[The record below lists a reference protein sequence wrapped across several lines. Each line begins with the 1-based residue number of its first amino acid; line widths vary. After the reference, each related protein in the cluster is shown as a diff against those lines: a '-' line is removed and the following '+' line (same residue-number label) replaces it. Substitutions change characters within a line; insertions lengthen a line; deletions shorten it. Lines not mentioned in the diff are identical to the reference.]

1 MNLEAQ
7 IKTEKILV
15 DSLLQN
21 SIEAGKIESLKDC
34 VISRLTGDASSR
46 RYYRASGLQSGHK
59 SDYVVCLQPAIEE
72 TKDPFVEIQE
82 ILTSEGVR
90 VPKIYDYDL
99 QRGYLLEEDLGNQTL
114 LKHLSQLSTPSEEKI
129 AYEKAL
135 EELIKIHKIKKDNY
149 SQATFSSLFFD
160 QEKLMSEVRFT
171 VTQLIEGLFGQVL
184 SESQKKTLDSSFKEI
199 CKTIASQKMV
209 VTHRDFHS
217 RNIMVKDGEFVIIDF
232 QDARMGIP
240 QYDLVSL
247 LEDCYYKI
255 SRKNKHLLKESYWQN
270 FLKEKQ
276 IQASFEEFSTLYDK
290 MAIQRIFKA
299 LGSFAYIYRLRGDIR
314 YLKYIGYAFEKLRDI
329 LFRYKEYN
337 SLRVVLSEIY
347 YEY

>member
-1 MNLEAQ
+1 MNLETQ

-15 DSLLQN
+15 DSLLQK
-21 SIEAGKIESLKDC
+21 SIESVKINKIKNC
-34 VISRLTGDASSR
+34 GITRLTGDASSR
-46 RYYRASGLQSGHK
+46 RYYRASVDDK
-59 SDYVVCLQPAIEE
+59 NYVVCLQQPIEE
-72 TKDPFVEIQE
+72 DTDTFVDIQK
-82 ILTSEGVR
+82 ILMSEGVR
-90 VPKIYDYDL
+90 VPHIFDYDL

-114 LKHLSQLSTPSEEKI
+114 LKYLSKRSTPTEEKQ

-135 EELIKIHKIKKDNY
+135 GELIKIHHINKDNFP
-149 SQATFSSLFFD
+149 QASFSSLFFD
-160 QEKLMSEVRFT
+160 KEKLMSEVRFT
-171 VTQLIEGLFGQVL
+171 LAQLVEGLFAQIL
-184 SESQKKTLDSSFKEI
+184 SEPQKKVLESSFESI
-199 CKTIASQKMV
+199 CKTLAAQKMV
-209 VTHRDFHS
+209 VTHRDYHS
-217 RNIMVKDGEFVIIDF
+217 RNIMVCEDDFIVIDF

-255 SRKNKHLLKESYWQN
+255 SRNNKHSLKQSYWEN
-270 FLKEKQ
+270 FLKEEQ
-276 IQASFEEFSTLYDK
+276 IQSSFEDFSILYDK

-337 SLRVVLSEIY
+337 ELRVVLSEVY
-347 YEY
+347 Y

>member
-1 MNLEAQ
+1 MNLDTQ

-21 SIEAGKIESLKDC
+21 SIESGKLSPIKNCE
-34 VISRLTGDASSR
+34 ITRLTGDASSR
-46 RYYRASGLQSGHK
+46 RYYRAKGEGQE
-59 SDYVVCLQPAIEE
+59 YVICLQQPIEE
-72 TKDPFVEIQE
+72 NKDPFVEIQE
-82 ILTSEGVR
+82 ILTGEKVR
-90 VPKIYDYDL
+90 VPKIFDYDL

-114 LKHLSQLSTPSEEKI
+114 LKHLSQLSTPTEERL

-135 EELIKIHKIKKDNY
+135 EELIKIHQINKE
-149 SQATFSSLFFD
+149 SFPQASFSSLFFD
-160 QEKLMSEVRFT
+160 KEKLMSEVRFT

-184 SESQKKTLDSSFKEI
+184 SESQKKILENSFSNI
-199 CKTIASQKMV
+199 CKTLASHKMV
-209 VTHRDFHS
+209 VTHRDYHS
-217 RNIMVKDGEFVIIDF
+217 RNIMVKDDEFIVIDF

-255 SRKNKHLLKESYWQN
+255 SRKNKHSLKELYWEN

-276 IQASFEEFSTLYDK
+276 VQTSFEEFSILYDK

-329 LFRYKEYN
+329 LFRYKEFN
-337 SLRVVLSEIY
+337 DLRVVLSEIY